1 MFFRGTSAPT
11 AMQAVTAV
19 VALSAS
25 ELYSRGLIRRR
36 LTHLLVLTNAYYRS
50 ADTSMVVWVFFLVFV
65 PSLSWQIISSE
76 YATHFEIC
84 ARRRWEQHDF
94 APAAGDS
101 RGP

>member
-36 LTHLLVLTNAYYRS
+36 LTHLLVLTNAY
-50 ADTSMVVWVFFLVFV
+50 
-65 PSLSWQIISSE
+65 
-76 YATHFEIC
+76 
-84 ARRRWEQHDF
+84 
-94 APAAGDS
+94 
-101 RGP
+101 